1 MEARTVVAIEIASS
15 KIKGGIASVDPD
27 GRITV
32 LAVEEIQGN
41 NNVRYGRVQ
50 NIREVEGM
58 VNEIIRKLEKSP
70 AISPAT
76 VSAIAIGFGG
86 RSLEAMPVTAALK
99 FPNDSEITEQHVERL
114 KYEAMR
120 DFTGDKEIVGT
131 IPRVFS
137 VNGISVPKAVGTYAD
152 SLKGEFMLVT
162 CGRDT
167 MKNLHRLKIE
177 GIDPDD
183 I

>member
-76 VSAIAIGFGG
+76 VSAIAYRLRRPLT
-86 RSLEAMPVTAALK
+86 RSDAR
-99 FPNDSEITEQHVERL
+99 NRRS
-114 KYEAMR
+114 
-120 DFTGDKEIVGT
+120 
-131 IPRVFS
+131 
-137 VNGISVPKAVGTYAD
+137 
-152 SLKGEFMLVT
+152 
-162 CGRDT
+162 
-167 MKNLHRLKIE
+167 
-177 GIDPDD
+177 
-183 I
+183 